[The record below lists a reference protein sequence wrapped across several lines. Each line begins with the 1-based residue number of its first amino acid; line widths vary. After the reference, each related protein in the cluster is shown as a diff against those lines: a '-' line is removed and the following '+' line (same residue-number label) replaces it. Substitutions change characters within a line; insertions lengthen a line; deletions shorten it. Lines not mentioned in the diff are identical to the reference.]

1 MRRMGLLGACLV
13 ASLGACD
20 GAAPGPG
27 TESGTAPT
35 PPTDAAATGSAPATT
50 PSASASAPAGAPPAV
65 LATAKEPTGLV
76 LDGRILYWL
85 EAAAGEIA
93 TCPREGGA
101 ATRLAAG
108 IGAPSALAV
117 DDAYV
122 YVGESAGDE
131 RVLRLPKAGGSVEQV
146 SRSPHGPVRAVV
158 VDATHV
164 YFCAEG
170 AHALYLAPKAGG
182 TPRRLA
188 EGCGERTQIVLAGRD
203 LYFTGSSPR
212 GPGLFQ
218 VPTAGGPTR
227 TVFESAEDAPA
238 ALALRG
244 GDLYFTTRGS
254 GRFLR
259 VPKTGG
265 AARVLFAGSP
275 ADGLGG
281 LAVDASHAYLALG
294 RGPVLRVAVD
304 GAGPALELGSEADAA
319 PTGVVLDATSVYW
332 ARRGAIV
339 KVPRPR

>member
-1 MRRMGLLGACLV
+1 MRRSGLVGACLV

-20 GAAPGPG
+20 GPAPGAGTQSATTTMPPTGAAPA
-27 TESGTAPT
+27 E
-35 PPTDAAATGSAPATT
+35 SAPATT
-50 PSASASAPAGAPPAV
+50 PSAKAAGVPPAV
-65 LATAKEPTGLV
+65 LATAMEPTGLV
-76 LDGRILYWL
+76 LDGPRLYWL
-85 EAAAGEIA
+85 EAAAGEIVA
-93 TCPREGGA
+93 APREGGA

-108 IGAPSALAV
+108 IGAPSGLAV

-122 YVGESAGDE
+122 YVGESAGDA

-146 SRSPHGPVRAVV
+146 AKSPHGPVRAVA

-188 EGCGERTQIVLAGRD
+188 EGCGERTQLVLEGRD

-227 TVFESAEDAPA
+227 TVFESAEDAPD

-254 GRFLR
+254 GRLLR

-265 AARVLFAGSP
+265 AARVLFTGSP

-281 LAVDASHAYLALG
+281 LTVDASHAYLALG
-294 RGPVLRVAVD
+294 HGPVLRVAAD
-304 GAGPALELGSEADAA
+304 GAGPALELGSEPGATA
-319 PTGVVLDATSVYW
+319 TSVVLDATSVYW